1 MDRETIG
8 GKTIYKIYV
17 IDDGWKL
24 PVEIVE
30 AIDLRVY
37 NAWKDAYRMVCR
49 EHKLHRG
56 DWLTADVARK
66 FEAKS
71 WVYRELYDY
80 QYIAEVREI
89 GQELQKEY
97 GVTELEAIN
106 ILNGHNVEEYIN
118 KYYRIQH
125 KIPLMVNE
133 QEICDEVVNE
143 YMAMAM

>member
-1 MDRETIG
+1 MDRETMG
-8 GKTIYKIYV
+8 CRSIYKSYV

-24 PVEIVE
+24 PVEVVE
-30 AIDLRVY
+30 AIDLRVHMVRQ
-37 NAWKDAYRMVCR
+37 DAYRKVCR

-56 DWLTADVARK
+56 DWLTEDVVRK
-66 FEAKS
+66 YEAKS
-71 WVYRELYDY
+71 WIWRALYDD

-106 ILNGHNVEEYIN
+106 ILNGHNVKDYLN
-118 KYYRIQH
+118 KYYMIQH
-125 KIPLMVNE
+125 KIPGMVNE
-133 QEICDEVVNE
+133 QAICDEVVDE